1 MNGGGVAVL
10 RQQFRLG
17 PAGEVTT
24 ASLWLPTPREG
35 DGWDSLHKRKNAA
48 VVQRRLTEVKQME
61 MAAWLGPG
69 VGERDGDLREEEE
82 SGELRPVSEENAMA
96 WRGLPN
102 VGERRHSTDHA
113 GQNRAFI
120 CAFGVTDSAASE
132 SQSEGS
138 GWRQGADWRAP
149 PFNRFSNLK

>member
-1 MNGGGVAVL
+1 VL

-69 VGERDGDLREEEE
+69 VGERDGDLRVEEE

-102 VGERRHSTDHA
+102 VGERRHSTDRA

-120 CAFGVTDSAASE
+120 CAFGVTDSLGEPIRGQRLATRGRLASPTVQQIFQ
-132 SQSEGS
+132 SQINPKSS
-138 GWRQGADWRAP
+138 
-149 PFNRFSNLK
+149 